1 LRLRLRWRRK
11 RQACEHKR
19 DEQETA
25 SQRRPARR
33 ISYWRIG
40 GLELNRLIHNGP
52 PFFAEF
58 YPMTIEK
65 SGACQYDN
73 YRVFDCAGFSPSR
86 TSHGINVM
94 TVMCQQGDI
103 C

>member
-25 SQRRPARR
+25 SQRRPARG
-33 ISYWRIG
+33 ISHWRIG

-52 PFFAEF
+52 PFLAEF
-58 YPMTIEK
+58 YPMTIQNL
-65 SGACQYDN
+65 SACQDGN
-73 YRVFDCAGFSPSR
+73 YKVFDCTRFSPSR

-94 TVMCQQGDI
+94 TVMFQQGDI